1 MKSDSTEP
9 FEDHDPI
16 EEAAVAWLIERDE
29 GFAPGRAA
37 EFARWRSSHPRRAAA
52 VARLEET
59 WSLLEELPA
68 LPAKSPATEL
78 AFPRQARRFRTA
90 LWVPFAAA
98 AAMMLAFVWWRSES
112 HNLDAHYATVAGA
125 LQRVALPDG
134 SVVTLNMSSAASVQ
148 FSSGE
153 RRVRLAAGEA
163 HFEVAPDA
171 ARPFLVTA
179 GGITVRAVGT
189 AFNVRVAASAV
200 EVVVAS
206 GKVRL
211 THPDRPSASVDAAL
225 AAAPLLEKGDR
236 AIVARG
242 AVEVV
247 PAITRLEPAQ
257 LREALAWQQE
267 MLIFPETPLREV
279 IAQFNRR
286 NHTQLSLGDADLGA
300 RLIGGTFAAGN
311 VEAFVSLLERGGD
324 LSAER
329 RGDREIILRK
339 AR

>member
-1 MKSDSTEP
+1 
-9 FEDHDPI
+9 
-16 EEAAVAWLIERDE
+16 
-29 GFAPGRAA
+29 
-37 EFARWRSSHPRRAAA
+37 
-52 VARLEET
+52 
-59 WSLLEELPA
+59 
-68 LPAKSPATEL
+68 
-78 AFPRQARRFRTA
+78 
-90 LWVPFAAA
+90 
-98 AAMMLAFVWWRSES
+98 
-112 HNLDAHYATVAGA
+112 
-125 LQRVALPDG
+125 
-134 SVVTLNMSSAASVQ
+134 
-148 FSSGE
+148 
-153 RRVRLAAGEA
+153 
-163 HFEVAPDA
+163 
-171 ARPFLVTA
+171 
-179 GGITVRAVGT
+179 VGT
-189 AFNVRVAASAV
+189 AFNVRVAAAAV

-329 RGDREIILRK
+329 RGNREIILRK

>member
-1 MKSDSTEP
+1 MSSDTIDSCEN
-9 FEDHDPI
+9 HDPI

-37 EFARWRSSHPRRAAA
+37 EFARWRLLDRRHAAV

-59 WSLLEELPA
+59 WSLLEEMPS
-68 LPAKSPATEL
+68 LPAKLPATEL
-78 AFPRQARRFRTA
+78 AFPKQARRFRAA

-98 AAMMLAFVWWRSES
+98 AAMMLAFFWWRSES
-112 HNLDAHYATVAGA
+112 RNLDGHYATVAGA

-148 FSSGE
+148 FSSHE
-153 RRVRLAAGEA
+153 RRVQLAAGEA
-163 HFEVAPDA
+163 HFEVARDE

-179 GGITVRAVGT
+179 GGVTVRAVGT
-189 AFNVRVAASAV
+189 AFNVRVAAAAV

-211 THPDRPSASVDAAL
+211 TTPELSPASASGAL

-242 AVEVV
+242 AVELV
-247 PAITRLEPAQ
+247 PAITRLEPTQ

-267 MLIFPETPLREV
+267 MLIFTETPLREV
-279 IAQFNRR
+279 IAQFNRSNR
-286 NHTQLSLGDADLGA
+286 MQLRLGDTDLGA
-300 RLIGGTFAAGN
+300 RLIGGTFAASN
-311 VEAFVSLLERGGD
+311 VEAFVSLLDRGGD

-329 RGDREIILRK
+329 TGDREIILRK